1 MIDLAFSVL
10 CSSLIFVVFKLFS
23 RYKVN
28 TLWAIIT
35 NYLVACSCGL
45 LLSPGYMGFAELVQ
59 KSWFLGTVFLGVL
72 FIVIFNIMAR
82 SSQVNGVG
90 VTSVATKMSLVIP
103 VIFAVQYYNERLSWA
118 QLLGIGLALI
128 AVYLA
133 SVKKEAHQLNN
144 SHLWLPFLVFLGSGI
159 IDTSIKFIQESY
171 LDKSEYPLF
180 SSTVF
185 GAAALSGVVFIG
197 FTSKKDTPKLN
208 VKSIIGGLCL
218 GIPNYFSI
226 FFLLRALSHDTFN
239 SSSIFTINNVAIVL
253 FSTLLG
259 ILLFRERLEIKN
271 WLGVA
276 LAVISIILVALF

>member
-82 SSQVNGVG
+82 SSQVNGVC

-133 SVKKEAHQLNN
+133 SVKKEAHQRNN

-171 LDKSEYPLF
+171 LDKSEYPIF

-226 FFLLRALSHDTFN
+226 FFLLRALSHDTYN
-239 SSSIFTINNVAIVL
+239 SSSIFTINNEAFVL

-276 LAVISIILVALF
+276 LSVISIILVALF